1 MASCC
6 QVGDSKERSLSFACQ
21 SPELRDPTAGALP
34 FERCDMHERRSQYFH
49 WSHHAHVLGAF
60 QYVRAMFLRSKGFVH
75 SEGTRYLASCEFHH
89 ADDSLVVEAPNCVT
103 SSRVKT
109 IRSLENVMYANRC
122 VQDFCGLVTHERC
135 TQFNLR

>member
-1 MASCC
+1 MHAKAPNYVTRQLGHCL
-6 QVGDSKERSLSFACQ
+6 LSVVICTKGVANIFIGRT
-21 SPELRDPTAGALP
+21 LRT
-34 FERCDMHERRSQYFH
+34 CS
-49 WSHHAHVLGAF
+49 
-60 QYVRAMFLRSKGFVH
+60 VRFSMCAMFLRSKGFVY
-75 SEGTRYLASCEFHH
+75 SDGMRYLASCEFHH
-89 ADDSLVVEAPNCVT
+89 ADDRLAVEAPNCVT